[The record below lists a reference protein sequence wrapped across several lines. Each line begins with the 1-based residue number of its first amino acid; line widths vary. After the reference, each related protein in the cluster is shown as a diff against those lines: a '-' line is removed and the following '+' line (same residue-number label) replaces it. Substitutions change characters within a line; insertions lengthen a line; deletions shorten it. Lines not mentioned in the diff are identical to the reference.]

1 MITTDILTFI
11 ILYNNLIPISLIVTM
26 EVVKFQ
32 QAALI
37 NSDLDM
43 YYARTDTPA
52 LCRTSSLVEELGQIE
67 FIFSDKTGTLT
78 RNEMEFKSASI
89 GGVVYAEE
97 VDESRK
103 AGTEQDGEGVKESWR
118 TFDDLRRVLQGTG
131 TSTSSSS
138 STYVASAISSSSP
151 SKVSNPF
158 ETEVMP
164 MSDGTVGAAVLRER
178 EVAHEFMALLAVCHT
193 VIPEVRDGKTHYQA
207 SSPDEAAL
215 VAGAELLGYQFHVRE
230 AFVSYFLSL
239 LIDRL

>member
-1 MITTDILTFI
+1 MIATDILTFI

-43 YYARTDTPA
+43 YYAHTDTPA

-78 RNEMEFKSASI
+78 RNEMEFKCVSI
-89 GGVVYAEE
+89 GGVAYAEE

-103 AGTEQDGEGVKESWR
+103 ASAERDGEGIKEGWR
-118 TFDDLRRVLQGTG
+118 TFDDLRRVLEGTG
-131 TSTSSSS
+131 ISTSSP
-138 STYVASAISSSSP
+138 STYVASAASSSP
-151 SKVSNPF
+151 SGKASKNPF
-158 ETEVMP
+158 EAMA
-164 MSDGTVGAAVLRER
+164 MSGEAVGTAMLRER
-178 EVAHEFMALLAVCHT
+178 EVAHEFMSLLAICHT

-215 VAGAELLGYQFHVRE
+215 VAGAELLGYQFHVRGLVY
-230 AFVSYFLSL
+230 FVCPLS
-239 LIDRL
+239 